1 MTETLSH
8 IALRRLSGPDASS
21 WYEPFANVNVST
33 TNEGCLIINAPD
45 VCASTLVTNDIAEI
59 APDGRHFRI
68 RGRKDN
74 VVCSG
79 GIKMQIEEIEAKLQ
93 PVMDVPFIITK
104 RPDAKFGET
113 VVLLAEIKHDGI
125 DTLGENNALERTKTL
140 DERKA
145 LGGKETLGGKEALG
159 GKETLGE
166 KEILEKIKAACNARL
181 SKYEQP
187 HVFIALDRLPM
198 TETGKPARAEAMEI
212 AVAYDGNL

>member
-1 MTETLSH
+1 MAAALKTFPNAVWSTYGMTETLSH

-33 TNEGCLIINAPD
+33 TGEGCLIINAPD
-45 VCASTLVTNDIAEI
+45 VCSSTLVTNDIAEI

-125 DTLGENNALERTKTL
+125 DTLE
-140 DERKA
+140 
-145 LGGKETLGGKEALG
+145 GKETLGG
-159 GKETLGE
+159 
-166 KEILEKIKAACNARL
+166 KEILEKIKAACKARL

-187 HVFIALDRLPM
+187 HVFIVLDRLPM
-198 TETGKPARAEAMEI
+198 TETGKPARAEAMKI
-212 AVAYDGNL
+212 AAAYDGSL

>member
-113 VVLLAEIKHDGI
+113 VVLLAAIKHDGI
-125 DTLGENNALERTKTL
+125 DTLGENDALERTKTL

-145 LGGKETLGGKEALG
+145 LGGKEALEG
-159 GKETLGE
+159 
-166 KEILEKIKAACNARL
+166 KEILEKIKAACKARL

-187 HVFIALDRLPM
+187 HVFMALDRLPM
-198 TETGKPARAEAMEI
+198 TETGKPARAEAMKI
-212 AVAYDGNL
+212 AAAYDGSL

>member
-1 MTETLSH
+1 M
-8 IALRRLSGPDASS
+8 
-21 WYEPFANVNVST
+21 NVST

-145 LGGKETLGGKEALG
+145 LEG
-159 GKETLGE
+159 
-166 KEILEKIKAACNARL
+166 KEILEKIKAACKARL

-187 HVFIALDRLPM
+187 HFFMALDRLPM
-198 TETGKPARAEAMEI
+198 TETGKPARAEAMKI
-212 AVAYDGNL
+212 AAAYDGSL